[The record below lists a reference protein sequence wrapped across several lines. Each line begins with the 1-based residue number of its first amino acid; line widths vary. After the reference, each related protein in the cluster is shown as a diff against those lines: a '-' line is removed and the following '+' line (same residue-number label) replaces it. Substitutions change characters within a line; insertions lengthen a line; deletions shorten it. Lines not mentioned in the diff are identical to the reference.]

1 MRRITILAIALLML
15 TRLAVPGRAQG
26 IDIFEQDGVRD
37 VELSINSRDLAEL
50 RATASE
56 NTYYPADF
64 EYRGIKVR
72 NVGIRSRGLGSRNA
86 TKLGLRVDFNRY
98 TTGKMFAGHKALA
111 LDNLWQD
118 ASLVR
123 ERIAMALYERLGVAT
138 PREVFGRVF
147 INGGYEGL
155 YTITEELDSQFLTR
169 IGNDEGVLFEYKYV
183 GVWHGE
189 DLGGRHRR
197 LRAVVRGAHARE
209 AGAAERCTRSAA

>member
-1 MRRITILAIALLML
+1 MRRITTLALALLLL
-15 TRLAVPGRAQG
+15 TGLAAQG
-26 IDIFEQDGVRD
+26 QAQGVDIFEQDGVRD
-37 VELSINSRDLAEL
+37 VHLSINSRDLAQL
-50 RATASE
+50 RASASE

-98 TTGKMFAGHKALA
+98 ITGGTFAGHKALV

-123 ERIAMALYERLGVAT
+123 ERIAMALFERVGVPT
-138 PREVFGRVF
+138 PREVFVRVF

-169 IGNDEGVLFEYKYV
+169 IGNDNGVLFEYKYV

-189 DLGGRHRR
+189 DLG
-197 LRAVVRGAHARE
+197 
-209 AGAAERCTRSAA
+209 T